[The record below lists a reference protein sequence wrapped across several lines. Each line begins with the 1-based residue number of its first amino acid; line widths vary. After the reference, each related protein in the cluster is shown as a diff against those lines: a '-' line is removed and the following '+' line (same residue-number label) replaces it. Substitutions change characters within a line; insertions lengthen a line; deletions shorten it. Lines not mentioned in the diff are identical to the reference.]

1 MSGYETF
8 ARYYDSL
15 TRNVDYEARA
25 DYMCRL
31 LEHCNHP
38 AGLTL
43 DLACGTGSLTLALA
57 KRGLDIYGIDSSYA
71 MLSQARQK
79 AADAGYDILYLCQKM
94 QSIDLYGTVDTV
106 FCSLDSINHL
116 PSLREVERTF
126 ALVSLF
132 MNPGG
137 MFVFD
142 VNSLYKHRNV
152 LANNTFVY
160 DLEDIFCVWQNSTD
174 ERTCRTRVVID
185 FFEKEGQTYWRSSE
199 HFTETGYDPAVLTKL
214 LEAQGFG
221 DIRQFADLTL
231 DPPGEDTQRIIF
243 AATKLP

>member
-31 LEHCNHP
+31 LEHCGHP

-79 AADAGYDILYLCQKM
+79 AADAGYDILYLCQKNGSPYPSVISSLIASGGFASSFCAPFLLT
-94 QSIDLYGTVDTV
+94 QKVNVFSSVLLTVCTKIPLV
-106 FCSLDSINHL
+106 EAIFKILSGNLPLAFIVQLPLRRLIIIKNTPLCRFLKTPHTINCMFKPFTAYL
-116 PSLREVERTF
+116 LKRGERF
-126 ALVSLF
+126 L
-132 MNPGG
+132 
-137 MFVFD
+137 
-142 VNSLYKHRNV
+142 
-152 LANNTFVY
+152 
-160 DLEDIFCVWQNSTD
+160 
-174 ERTCRTRVVID
+174 
-185 FFEKEGQTYWRSSE
+185 
-199 HFTETGYDPAVLTKL
+199 
-214 LEAQGFG
+214 
-221 DIRQFADLTL
+221 
-231 DPPGEDTQRIIF
+231 
-243 AATKLP
+243 